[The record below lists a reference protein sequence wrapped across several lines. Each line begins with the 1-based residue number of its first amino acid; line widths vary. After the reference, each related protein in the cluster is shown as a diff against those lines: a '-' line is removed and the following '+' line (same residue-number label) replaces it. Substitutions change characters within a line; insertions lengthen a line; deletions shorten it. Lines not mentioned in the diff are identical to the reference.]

1 MQVEIDSVWV
11 EDYDFG
17 TGLVRRVRVLAVDG
31 KRATIRTLADGS
43 DTDFR
48 PGSRVTTC
56 KLERFGKAGGYLR
69 AGSATVP
76 LERCTDP
83 DKTRD
88 ESGSAQ

>member
-69 AGSATVP
+69 VGSATVHSDQ
-76 LERCTDP
+76 RTSSDRKA
-83 DKTRD
+83 D
-88 ESGSAQ
+88 